1 MISKLDFVVSIR
13 HLCWCC
19 YQMGAGQDYNTIPT
33 DDQLESLADAVRA
46 VVNNPDMTP
55 EENHENW
62 MRMKTEQGW
71 AWGPIKS
78 ATSKRHPDLIP
89 YDELPEVERKKDDMD
104 LLAHRVA
111 MELYDE
117 LMEGDG

>member
-33 DDQLESLADAVRA
+33 DDQMESLADAVRA

-71 AWGPIKS
+71 VYGPVKD
-78 ATSKRHPDLIP
+78 AVAKTHPDLIP

-117 LMEGDG
+117 LMEDFI